1 MNRFIPSVVPLAA
14 LTVALAL
21 ALGAACTTKTS
32 SLKTINDQKKTAQST
47 SPFSTAIVAWRLVI
61 VHLSDSEAGLIPPD
75 MRPDIGGVARAQA
88 IIRAL
93 ANRGGP
99 DSVVVGVGDMF
110 IPSPELSLELD
121 GRSAVLTGNDKLG
134 LMASAL
140 GNHELDLGEQFLAD
154 AIANNTFPYLSST
167 LTVRGGPLAAVAY
180 DIESKNDGKTPW
192 AKDVKGKLTTRAKV
206 CTAEIDAATGQCKG
220 LTVGL
225 VGATTE
231 ELRLISAG
239 ASSSLAMPNDISGVR
254 AAVQHEVDAME
265 HEGIKVIV
273 LLSHLQG
280 AAREK
285 ALVEGGLRGVDVVL
299 AGGGENK
306 LASKKHRLLDGD
318 KQDRLCATWGDPCY
332 PTTLTAT
339 DGKPVLLAATGGDF
353 EYVGNLITSY
363 DEAGV
368 LTGYHEQHS
377 RPWPVDEESL
387 LELRAS
393 IDKDLL
399 AFQQRAKKEL
409 MPLLMEVAQTDVFL
423 EGTREEVRN
432 RETNLG
438 DLSSDA
444 IAFAARAQGAQF
456 AMRNGGGIRG
466 SIGQFDEEG
475 RKTGAPIRVMDL
487 KTVLRFDS
495 KIVVVETTHQQLKD
509 TIESA
514 LRGAG
519 TSKGHFPQVS
529 KQVKLE
535 YTTSAPEQTHT
546 LREGRIDALAC
557 PGARLRTLIITPEG
571 GTGTAPGTGHGTGT
585 PIVVVK
591 DGALPTPSAKIAWA
605 TLEYLANGGDGW
617 FPAQKV
623 EPKPVDGMS
632 EQTSLR
638 AFIDDEVHNAR
649 WSSARRYIDG
659 EGKRIIT
666 VTTKVDA
673 PPACAP

>member
-1 MNRFIPSVVPLAA
+1 VNRPTA
-14 LTVALAL
+14 VALAVSL
-21 ALGAACTTKTS
+21 ALLSSACPTKTS
-32 SLKTINDQKKTAQST
+32 SLKTIAAKKTAQAT
-47 SPFSTAIVAWRLVI
+47 SPFSTNIVAWRLVI
-61 VHLSDSEAGLIPPD
+61 VHLSDTEAGLIPPD

-99 DSVVVGVGDMF
+99 DSIVVGVGDLF

-167 LTVRGGPLAAVAY
+167 LTVKGGPLANVAY
-180 DIESKNDGKTPW
+180 DIDAKNEGKTPW
-192 AKDVKGKLTTRAKV
+192 AKDIKGKLTTRAKV
-206 CTAEIDAATGQCKG
+206 CTAEIDATTNQCKG

-239 ASSSLAMPNDISGVR
+239 ASASLAMPNDLAGVR
-254 AAVQHEVDAME
+254 AAVQREVDAME
-265 HEGIKVIV
+265 HEGINVIV

-280 AAREK
+280 VAREK
-285 ALVEGGLRGVDVVL
+285 ELVEGGLRGVDVVL

-318 KQDRLCATWGDPCY
+318 KQDRLCATWGEPCY

-339 DGKPVLLAATGGDF
+339 DGKPVLLAATAGDF
-353 EYVGNLITSY
+353 AYVGNLITSY

-368 LTGYHEQHS
+368 LTNYHEQHS

-409 MPLLMEVAQTDVFL
+409 VPLLMEVAQTDVFL

-438 DLSSDA
+438 DLSADA
-444 IAFAARAQGAQF
+444 IAFAARPHGALF

-509 TIESA
+509 TLESA

-519 TSKGHFPQVS
+519 TSKGQFPQVS
-529 KQVKLE
+529 KEVKLE

-546 LREGRIDALAC
+546 LKEGRIDALAC
-557 PGARLRTLIITPEG
+557 PGARVRNLVVTPDG
-571 GTGTAPGTGHGTGT
+571 SG

-591 DGALPTPSAKIAWA
+591 DGVVLTPTAKISWA
-605 TLEYLANGGDGW
+605 TLEYLTNGGDGW

-623 EPKPVDGMS
+623 AAKPVEGMT
-632 EQTSLR
+632 EQSSLR
-638 AFIDDEVHNAR
+638 AFIDDEVHKAR

-659 EGKRIIT
+659 EGKRITT
-666 VTTKVDA
+666 VTAAAKVDA
-673 PPACAP
+673 PPSCTP

>member
-1 MNRFIPSVVPLAA
+1 MIRLRFIA
-14 LTVALAL
+14 VALLFAAFLL
-21 ALGAACTTKTS
+21 ACPTKTS
-32 SLKTINDQKKTAQST
+32 SIKTSAAKKRAQAT
-47 SPFSTAIVAWRLVI
+47 SPFSTGIVAWRLVI
-61 VHLSDSEAGLIPPD
+61 VHFSDSEAGLIPPD
-75 MRPDIGGVARAQA
+75 MRPDIGGIARAQA
-88 IIRAL
+88 IISAL

-99 DSVVVGVGDMF
+99 DSIIVGVGDLF

-134 LMASAL
+134 LTASAL
-140 GNHELDLGEQFLAD
+140 GNHELDLGEQFLAA
-154 AIANNTFPYLSST
+154 AITNNTFPYLSAT
-167 LTVRGGPLAAVAY
+167 LTVKGGPLAAVAY
-180 DIESKNDGKTPW
+180 DIETKNDGKTPW
-192 AKDVKGKLTTRAKV
+192 AKDVKGKLTSRAKV
-206 CTAEIDAATGQCKG
+206 CTAEIDAATNTCMG

-239 ASSSLAMPNDISGVR
+239 ASAHLAMPNDLAGVR
-254 AAVQHEVDAME
+254 AAVQREVDAME

-280 AAREK
+280 IAREK
-285 ALVEGGLRGVDVVL
+285 QLVEGGLRGVDVVL
-299 AGGGENK
+299 GGGGENK
-306 LASKKHRLLDGD
+306 LAAKKHRMLDAD
-318 KQDRLCATWGDPCY
+318 RPDRLCEAWGEPCY
-332 PTTLTAT
+332 PTTLVAT
-339 DGKPVLLAATGGDF
+339 DGKPVLLAATAGDF
-353 EYVGNLITSY
+353 EYIGNLITSY

-377 RPWPVDEESL
+377 KPWPVDEDSL

-438 DLSSDA
+438 NLSSDA
-444 IAFAARAQGAQF
+444 IAFAGRAHGALF

-466 SIGQFDEEG
+466 SIGQLDDEG
-475 RKTGAPIRVMDL
+475 RKTGGPIRVMDL

-495 KIVVVETTHQQLKD
+495 KIVVVETTHEELRQ
-509 TIESA
+509 TVESA

-519 TSKGHFPQVS
+519 TSKGQFPQVS
-529 KQVKLE
+529 SQVRLE
-535 YTTSAPEQTHT
+535 YTTNAPEQTHA
-546 LREGRIDALAC
+546 LKEGRIDALQC
-557 PGARLRTLIITPEG
+557 PGARVRNFVVTPANGPAIT
-571 GTGTAPGTGHGTGT
+571 
-585 PIVVVK
+585 VVK
-591 DGALPTPSAKIAWA
+591 DGAVLTPDAKITWA

-623 EPKPVDGMS
+623 AAKPVDGMT
-632 EQTSLR
+632 EQSSLR
-638 AFIDDEVHNAR
+638 AFIDNEVHHTR

-659 EGKRIIT
+659 ENKRIT
-666 VTTKVDA
+666 AVSTKVD
-673 PPACAP
+673 PPPPCK